1 MHYQY
6 FFHHIRQQQL
16 DNVQLVELSVDLS
29 LFLSLSFSLSVV
41 VAVEVQLM
49 LVAVVYLQLPLQ
61 PSLSFSLSVVV
72 AVEVQLM
79 LVAVVYLQ
87 LPLQPPLVKRV
98 NFLSFSS
105 IEPPFAFAVYFL
117 PFFVQLSSVV
127 FIMCLF
133 MFIIGLYPVFSNDF
147 NQYFFSKNCFLSQ
160 SNHFLFLQIA
170 NLFIP
175 KLVPYLVK

>member
-1 MHYQY
+1 MHYRY
-6 FFHHIRQQQL
+6 FFHRVHQQQL
-16 DNVQLVELSVDLS
+16 DNVQLVELSVG
-29 LFLSLSFSLSVV
+29 LSLSLTLSFLLSVV
-41 VAVEVQLM
+41 VVVEVQLM
-49 LVAVVYLQLPLQ
+49 LVVVVYLQLPLQ
-61 PSLSFSLSVVV
+61 LLL
-72 AVEVQLM
+72 VEQ
-79 LVAVVYLQ
+79 
-87 LPLQPPLVKRV
+87 V

-105 IEPPFAFAVYFL
+105 IEPPFAFVVYFL

-133 MFIIGLYPVFSNDF
+133 MFIIGLYPVFSNDS
-147 NQYFFSKNCFLSQ
+147 NQYFSSKNCFLSQ